1 MTTKTKLM
9 LAALVAVVITSTAV
23 FASIQTSSNQ
33 AYGQQSTDLYPSRE
47 RTISVTG
54 SATTFIS
61 PDQLNVQFGVD
72 TQSKTAQDAINAN
85 SQAMNAIVSAVE
97 NLGITQDEISTASF
111 TISPVYNDSNPYPV
125 DASHKPV
132 LVGYMVSNTLLIK
145 TTKLSLA
152 GNIIDA
158 AVGAGANRVDDV
170 SFSLSPAKQQSTQD
184 DLLNKAVLNAKDR
197 AGKALDPLAQKIIG
211 VKMVNI
217 SEFNIPPPPRFY
229 GAMSASAAPA
239 PNTPIFTSNQQVTTT
254 VDVTFLIGD
263 Q

>member
-1 MTTKTKLM
+1 M
-9 LAALVAVVITSTAV
+9 LAALFAAVIISTAV
-23 FASIQTSSNQ
+23 FAGIQSSKNQ

-54 SATTFIS
+54 SATTSIS
-61 PDQLNVQFGVD
+61 PDQLNIQFGVD
-72 TQSKTAQDAINAN
+72 TQDKTAQAAINSN
-85 SQAMNAIVSAVE
+85 SQAMNAVVNAVE

-111 TISPVYNDSNPYPV
+111 TISPVYNDSNPYTV
-125 DASHKPV
+125 DGSHKPV
-132 LVGYMVSNTLLIK
+132 LVGYMVSNTLLVK

-152 GNIIDA
+152 GGIIDA

-170 SFSLSPAKQQSTQD
+170 SFSLSPTKQQSTQD

-217 SEFNIPPPPRFY
+217 SEFSVPPPRYY
-229 GAMSASAAPA
+229 GAMYSAAEASPK
-239 PNTPIFTSNQQVTTT
+239 TPIFTSNQQVTTT

>member
-1 MTTKTKLM
+1 MTTKTKML
-9 LAALVAVVITSTAV
+9 LAAFAAVVIVSTAV
-23 FASIQTSSNQ
+23 LAGMQNHNNQ
-33 AYGQQSTDLYPSRE
+33 AYGQQSPDLYPSRE

-54 SATTFIS
+54 SVTTSIS

-72 TQSKTAQDAINAN
+72 TQAKTAQDAINSN
-85 SQAMNAIVSAVE
+85 SQAMNSVVSAVE

-111 TISPVYNDSNPYPV
+111 TISPVYNDSNPYLL
-125 DASHKPV
+125 AGSHQSV
-132 LVGYMVSNTLLIK
+132 LVGYMVSNTVLIK

-152 GNIIDA
+152 GNVIDA

-170 SFSLSPAKQQSTQD
+170 SFSLSTDKQQSVQD

-217 SEFNIPPPPRFY
+217 SEFNMSPPPRYY
-229 GAMSASAAPA
+229 GAMSTAAAPS
-239 PNTPIFTSNQQVTTT
+239 TPIFTSNQQVTTT